1 MRASPKRTCIDTLDI
16 DGCKRRMTVP
26 TSLCFNEQRELSK
39 RYLKFNLRQLIDIA
53 VNISDGARHCTKIV
67 KCLEGLHNKAFLLT
81 MDNGNEVLA
90 KLPNPNAGPA
100 RYTTASEVAT
110 RELLRAYFNIPTPRI
125 LAWSS
130 DAASTPVE
138 AEYIIEE
145 KAAGV
150 RLGSLWNQ
158 WPRDTKL
165 KLVEQVVGMENK
177 LTSMAFAKYG
187 SIYFKE
193 DHRSLTGQ
201 VEDLND
207 DSSADEVL
215 KRFTIG
221 PLTSPELWTD
231 TRSDMESDCGP
242 WHNSSEYTEA
252 LGRNEISWIEAHAR
266 PRMNYYRS
274 VSDPELLED
283 GLHLLDQYMKVAP
296 FLVPSST
303 DGAASS
309 NVLWH
314 PDLHL
319 DNVFVDPRIHTI
331 TDIIDWQSA
340 CVAPL
345 FYQSHVPRMFR
356 DPGPVQEG
364 WAVPERPEN
373 FDTVSTE
380 DQDQITSDHESQ
392 IIHKYYEALVF
403 KRAPRHWSV
412 LQQKTIPIVRK
423 PAWLVTGVWENRN
436 LFFLRQSLLS
446 LGNLWEDLFQL
457 PCPIAFTEKEIELHA
472 EEETN
477 MDGIGQVLTL
487 FRDQGVL
494 PVHVMVDPKDYEL
507 AVENSRKFKH
517 VFLGTA
523 ENDKEREL
531 YSKLWPYQDP
541 EDSVV

>member
-1 MRASPKRTCIDTLDI
+1 MA
-16 DGCKRRMTVP
+16 
-26 TSLCFNEQRELSK
+26 RELSK

-53 VNISDGARHCTKIV
+53 VNVSNGARHCTKII
-67 KCLEGLHNKAFLLT
+67 KCLEGLHNKAFLLM
-81 MDNGNEVLA
+81 MDNGAEVVA

-100 RYTTASEVAT
+100 QYTTASEVAT
-110 RELLRAYFNIPTPRI
+110 RQLLRDYFNIPTPRI

-138 AEYIIEE
+138 AKYIIEE

-150 RLGSLWNQ
+150 RLGSVWSQ
-158 WPRDTKL
+158 WPRRTKL
-165 KLVEQVVGMENK
+165 KLIEQVVDLENK
-177 LTSMAFAKYG
+177 LTTTTFPKHG
-187 SIYFKE
+187 CIYFKE
-193 DHRSLTGQ
+193 DLRSLTGR
-201 VEDLND
+201 VEKPND

-215 KRFTIG
+215 QRFAIG
-221 PLTSPELWTD
+221 PLTSPALWNG
-231 TRSDMESDCGP
+231 TRGDMELDRGP
-242 WHNSSEYTEA
+242 WHNSSEYTQA
-252 LGRNEISWIEAHAR
+252 LGRNETVWIKKHAR

-274 VSDPELLED
+274 ASDPELPMD

-296 FLVPSST
+296 FQVPSST

-319 DNVFVDPRIHTI
+319 DNVFVDPLTHTI

-345 FYQSHVPRMFR
+345 FYQSYVPRMFR
-356 DPGPVQEG
+356 HPGPVQEG

-373 FDTVSTE
+373 FDTLSAE
-380 DQDQITSDHESQ
+380 EQDKLASDHESQ
-392 IIHKYYEALVF
+392 IIHKYYEALVY
-403 KRAPRHWSV
+403 KRAPRHWAV
-412 LQQKTIPIVRK
+412 LEQKTIPIIRK
-423 PAWLVTGVWENRN
+423 PAWLVTGVWENRD
-436 LFFLRQSLLS
+436 LFFLRQSLL
-446 LGNLWEDLFQL
+446 LLVNLWEDLFADGPT
-457 PCPIAFTEKEIELHA
+457 PCPITFTQKEIELHA

-494 PVHVMVDPKDYEL
+494 PVDGVVDPKDYET
-507 AVENSRKFKH
+507 AVEDSRKFKQ

-523 ENDKEREL
+523 ENDKERAL